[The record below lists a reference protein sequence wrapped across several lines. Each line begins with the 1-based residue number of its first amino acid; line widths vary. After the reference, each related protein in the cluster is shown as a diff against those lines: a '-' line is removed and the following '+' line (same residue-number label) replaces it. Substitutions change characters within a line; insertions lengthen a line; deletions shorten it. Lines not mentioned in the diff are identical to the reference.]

1 MLYKLLINK
10 LGKAFIIN
18 KTCLLNLSLYNNKK
32 NAILCK

>member
-10 LGKAFIIN
+10 LNKAFVTD

-32 NAILCK
+32 NAILC